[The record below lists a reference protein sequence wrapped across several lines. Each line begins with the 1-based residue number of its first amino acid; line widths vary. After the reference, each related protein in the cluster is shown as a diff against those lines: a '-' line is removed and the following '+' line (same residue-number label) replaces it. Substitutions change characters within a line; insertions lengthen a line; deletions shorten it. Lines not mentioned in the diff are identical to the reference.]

1 MPTPAPRFA
10 EILVVEDTE
19 TERHLLCDILQTEG
33 FHAIG
38 CESGKE
44 ALRQVRQR
52 RFGVAIVDL
61 RLPDIHGTDLLEQ
74 VRKIDDQVQVIIYTG
89 AASFDSVKEAI
100 NLGAFAYV
108 EKLGSPAELL
118 RHVHRAFRERVHRYA
133 TELESAVRHRTEQLA
148 RSNRELEGFASI
160 VAHDLRSPLLTVS
173 GYCQILQE
181 EYKARL
187 DPTARQYL
195 EHIEAG
201 IQRMSDLISDLL
213 DYSRVGRTAEPL
225 QPVDLDAVVAEALA
239 NLDADVRQAAAQVTV
254 EPLPTVAAVRA
265 QMLQLFQNLLGNAI
279 KFHGAAAPMVRVRCT
294 REKEY
299 WQVAVEDNGIGIDP
313 EHFDRIFQVFQRLYG
328 REYAGT
334 GIGLALCK
342 KIVELHGGRIWLTSE
357 VGRGTTFF
365 FTLADTSD
373 SPASPG

>member
-61 RLPDIHGTDLLEQ
+61 RLPDISGTELLE
-74 VRKIDDQVQVIIYTG
+74 KIRDLDDQVQVIIYTG

-108 EKLGSPAELL
+108 EKLSAPAELL
-118 RHVHRAFRERVHRYA
+118 RHVHRALRERVHRYA
-133 TELESAVRHRTEQLA
+133 TDLESAVRHRTEQLA
-148 RSNRELEGFASI
+148 RSNRELEKFASI
-160 VAHDLRSPLLTVS
+160 VAHDLRSPLLTIS

-187 DPTARQYL
+187 DPTA
-195 EHIEAG
+195 G
-201 IQRMSDLISDLL
+201 STSTT
-213 DYSRVGRTAEPL
+213 SR
-225 QPVDLDAVVAEALA
+225 
-239 NLDADVRQAAAQVTV
+239 
-254 EPLPTVAAVRA
+254 
-265 QMLQLFQNLLGNAI
+265 
-279 KFHGAAAPMVRVRCT
+279 
-294 REKEY
+294 
-299 WQVAVEDNGIGIDP
+299 
-313 EHFDRIFQVFQRLYG
+313 
-328 REYAGT
+328 
-334 GIGLALCK
+334 
-342 KIVELHGGRIWLTSE
+342 
-357 VGRGTTFF
+357 
-365 FTLADTSD
+365 
-373 SPASPG
+373 PASSG